1 MSVRLRNKMWLRV
14 PLQLLKFKLIRMIV
28 LSFESWVASEEIPQ
42 EEKETVENTKN
53 TCERRERVFKRS

>member
-1 MSVRLRNKMWLRV
+1 MWLRV
-14 PLQLLKFKLIRMIV
+14 PLQSLKSKLIRMIV